1 MSDADRYPSAKAMG
15 ELEAL
20 VKRAPSAERAMEA
33 WRVVTGAANN
43 PDAHAVLDFARDKEL
58 VLPCEQTDSRAPNLT
73 WTNPLDGTEMV
84 WIPGGPF
91 VYGTQRK
98 TATLPGFSLAR
109 HPVTNAQFETFIAR
123 TQYEPNPL
131 HGESTDAYLIHW
143 NGPGH
148 LERLQMLEHPVT
160 FVSLYDA
167 LAYCAW
173 AGCVLPTEWMWEK
186 AARGPEGRTYP
197 WGEHVSNYRQ
207 FAHVEAT
214 GTCEVGKFGHV
225 RSPYG
230 CEELM
235 GNVSEWCYPL
245 GAKAPMTALPG
256 TNDLKLPKAGASELG
271 SVRGACFLR
280 GSAEA
285 LKGHHRRSL
294 TTTRRNQWVGFRVAC
309 VLPVS
314 PAE

>member
-20 VKRAPSAERAMEA
+20 VKRAPSAERAKEA
-33 WRVVTGAANN
+33 WRVVTTAAWN

-91 VYGTQRK
+91 VFGTQRK

-109 HPVTNAQFETFIAR
+109 YPITNAQ
-123 TQYEPNPL
+123 YE
-131 HGESTDAYLIHW
+131 AYLEVSGFEPSLWHADSSDGFLMHW
-143 NGPGH
+143 NDDEPP
-148 LERLQMLEHPVT
+148 ERLRQHPVT

-197 WGEHVSNYRQ
+197 WGEFVANYQQ
-207 FAHVEAT
+207 FAHVEAS

-245 GAKAPMTALPG
+245 SAKAPVTTLPG
-256 TNDLKLPKAGASELG
+256 TNDLKLPKVGASELG

-309 VLPVS
+309 LLPVR
-314 PAE
+314 PAV

>member
-20 VKRAPSAERAMEA
+20 VKRAPSAERAKEA
-33 WRVVTGAANN
+33 WRVVTTAAWN

-84 WIPGGPF
+84 WIPGGEF

-109 HPVTNAQFETFIAR
+109 WPVTNVQYETFFME
-123 TQYEPNPL
+123 TYYNPSPL
-131 HGESTDAYLIHW
+131 HGESNDAFLMHA
-143 NGPGH
+143 NGDQFSK
-148 LERLQMLEHPVT
+148 RQQKHPVT

-197 WGEHVSNYRQ
+197 WGEFVSNYQQ
-207 FAHVEAT
+207 FAHVEAS
-214 GTCEVGKFGHV
+214 GTCDVGKFGHV

-245 GAKAPMTALPG
+245 GAKAPVTALPG
-256 TNDLKLPKAGASELG
+256 PNDLKPPKAGASELG

-285 LKGHHRRSL
+285 LRGHHRRSL

-309 VLPVS
+309 LLPVR
-314 PAE
+314 PAA

>member
-20 VKRAPSAERAMEA
+20 VKRAPSAERAREA
-33 WRVVTGAANN
+33 WRVVTTAAWN

-73 WTNPLDGTEMV
+73 WTNPIDGTEMV
-84 WIPGGPF
+84 WIPGGEF

-109 HPVTNAQFETFIAR
+109 HPITNAQFETFFAK
-123 TQYEPNPL
+123 TDYKPNPL
-131 HGESTDAYLIHW
+131 HGDMDGWFLSHW
-143 NGPGH
+143 PAEG
-148 LERLQMLEHPVT
+148 LQYRQRNHPVT

-167 LAYCAW
+167 LAYCAY

-186 AARGPEGRTYP
+186 AARGPDGRTYP
-197 WGEHVSNYRQ
+197 WGEHVSNYKQ
-207 FAHVEAT
+207 FAHVQAG
-214 GTCEVGKFGHV
+214 GTCEVGKFAHV

-245 GAKAPMTALPG
+245 GAKAPVSSLPG
-256 TNDLKLPKAGASELG
+256 TNDLKPPSGIDTVLG
-271 SVRGACFLR
+271 SVRGACCLR
-280 GSAEA
+280 TSAEA
-285 LKGHHRRSL
+285 LKGHHRRNL

-309 VLPVS
+309 VLPVR
-314 PAE
+314 PA

>member
-20 VKRAPSAERAMEA
+20 VKQAPSAERAKEA
-33 WRVVTGAANN
+33 WRVVTTAAWN

-84 WIPGGPF
+84 WIPGGEF

-109 HPVTNAQFETFIAR
+109 HPVTNGQFYEFLLHTE
-123 TQYEPNPL
+123 YEPSPL
-131 HGESTDAYLIHW
+131 HGESTDAWLSQWLHDGPPLRLI
-143 NGPGH
+143 
-148 LERLQMLEHPVT
+148 QHPVT

-173 AGCVLPTEWMWEK
+173 AGGTLPTEWMWEK

-197 WGEHVSNYRQ
+197 WGEFVSNYQQ
-207 FAHVEAT
+207 FAHVEAS

-245 GAKAPMTALPG
+245 AAKAPVTTLPG
-256 TNDLKLPKAGASELG
+256 TNDLKLPKAGESELG
-271 SVRGACFLR
+271 SVRGACCLR

-309 VLPVS
+309 VLPVR
-314 PAE
+314 PAV